1 MITKDEFQSRMGK
14 KYGFY
19 VNIESTEFYRLFPF
33 IVQEGWTKFIKD
45 DCLKEVERIFV
56 DVINDPRIKAKWG
69 KNRTNNESR
78 NNCEIIK
85 NTQHSEDR
93 RMDSDPNFGFGRD
106 HE

>member
-19 VNIESTEFYRLFPF
+19 VNIESTEFYRLFPY

-45 DCLKEVERIFV
+45 EEQAEKIFV
-56 DVINDPRIKAKWG
+56 SVINNPRVKSRWSG
-69 KNRTNNESR
+69 NRQANESR
-78 NNCEIIK
+78 NNFEIIK